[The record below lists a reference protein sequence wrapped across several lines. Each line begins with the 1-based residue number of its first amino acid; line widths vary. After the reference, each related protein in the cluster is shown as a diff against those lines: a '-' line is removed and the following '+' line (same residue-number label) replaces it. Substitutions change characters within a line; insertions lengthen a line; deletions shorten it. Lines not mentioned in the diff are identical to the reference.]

1 MKKAVISAVAV
12 VVFSG
17 VAMCQTPAPAA
28 QAATPVP
35 AAVTTKK
42 AVVATHAKAEV
53 KAAVKKVNG
62 TVSSYD
68 AVTGALDLKA
78 GKKEISFTIAK
89 DVKIVDKAGKPAI
102 ADEIKA
108 GSKVALTT
116 TIAAD
121 KTVTVSEVKILKAA
135 K

>member
-28 QAATPVP
+28 QAATPTP

-53 KAAVKKVNG
+53 KAAAKKVNG

-78 GKKEISFTIAK
+78 GKKDVSFTIAK
-89 DVKIVDKAGKPAI
+89 DVKVMDKAGKPVTV
-102 ADEIKA
+102 DEIKV
-108 GSKVALTT
+108 GSKVAVTT
-116 TIAAD
+116 MVAAD
-121 KTVTVSEVKILKAA
+121 KTVTVSEIKILKAA